1 MNQTPSTIERRLGRD
16 NALRLIQIVGGT
28 RLRVPGDPRNGG
40 RLERTLGHDLAVLVI
55 LHFGDQ
61 LLSVPLSLD
70 GLGAQ
75 GKPVDRRKVKRLTA
89 KGWSAARIARHLGCS
104 ERTIY
109 AKRAQLRSST
119 STTGRNNDSE

>member
-1 MNQTPSTIERRLGRD
+1 VNRPPSVIVERLGRD
-16 NALRLIQIVGGT
+16 NALRLTQIVGGT
-28 RLRVPGDPRNGG
+28 RLRVPGDPRNGQ
-40 RLERTLGHDLAVLVI
+40 RLDRILGHDLAVLVI

-70 GLGAQ
+70 GPGAQ

-109 AKRAQLRSST
+109 AKRAQSR
-119 STTGRNNDSE
+119 TTTKENDSE